1 MECTPEG
8 LHLFSDLFSDR
19 ALNEDDS
26 ALNDKQIVKNGVNQ
40 EGKWL
45 FYGAVSPT
53 DPAGKLAIIPS

>member
-45 FYGAVSPT
+45 FYGAVSAT